1 MEKRWK
7 CPKCGNT
14 EFFEKEV
21 AMTGTGLSKIFDIQH
36 NEYIVITCKRCGYS
50 EFYDKSIVKSKNE
63 LMDILDIFFG

>member
-36 NEYIVITCKRCGYS
+36 NEYIVITCK
-50 EFYDKSIVKSKNE
+50 NA
-63 LMDILDIFFG
+63 DILNFMIRV